1 MSLREPSIQE
11 DLTPNHQGIDHPPAA
26 VQAALAFIRQ
36 AGLWH
41 ILSRNSPATSC
52 RDAAAR
58 RWRLGKQGIPLYDE
72 LKSLC
77 MVAYLADGTRQFV
90 LLHARASTQFDLDAA
105 GHVLSVIRPLARLSN
120 DELRYKLN
128 SNYSTVNPF
137 CQPDRFVHLFDQG
150 VLDPLSAPHT
160 MLTNAGD
167 QTWAIEF
174 IPAEL
179 IAALRAAQVSVRVA
193 KINARQSLS
202 PRLPHFGI
210 LTGNGPESGMALW
223 RHLNATVFDQLQ
235 PTDRMHGD
243 LSYPKVTLH
252 SLPEMGLSMELIE
265 REAHTWQVVEEGV
278 RQLCAAGISHL
289 ALACNTTPY
298 FSDQIHALCE
308 PLGVSFVPIQEP
320 SIAALGQ
327 HTLNDVT
334 ILGIPVV
341 AGLGP
346 FSAYRALAD
355 RHLVVLDNPKV
366 LDALHELGYL
376 VKRFRSHGQHVKAL
390 NKLRY
395 ILRAGV
401 QTPRVLIALTEIS
414 VLLERFPGIHQ
425 RLKGLDIIDPLA
437 IYGAHLGQLFVDALP
452 DEEGVEDEEA
462 RPFPDRLNTHNP

>member
-1 MSLREPSIQE
+1 MSPLASFDQV
-11 DLTPNHQGIDHPPAA
+11 DLTPNGIDNPVRPPAA
-26 VQAALAFIRQ
+26 AQQALAFIRQ
-36 AGLWH
+36 ASLWH

-77 MVAYLADGTRQFV
+77 MVAYLADGSRQFV
-90 LLHARASTQFDLDAA
+90 LLHARANALFDLDAA
-105 GHVLSVIRPLARLSN
+105 AQVLGTSRPLARLSN
-120 DELRYKLN
+120 DELAATLGSQYG
-128 SNYSTVNPF
+128 TVNPF
-137 CQPDRFVHLFDQG
+137 CQPERFVHVFDQG
-150 VLDPLSAPHT
+150 VLEQFSAPHS

-167 QTWAIEF
+167 RTWAIEF
-174 IPAEL
+174 VPSEL
-179 IAALRAAQVSVRVA
+179 IAALRAAQVSVLIA
-193 KINARQSLS
+193 KINTRPTLP
-202 PRLPHFGI
+202 PRLPCFGI

-223 RHLNATVFDQLQ
+223 RHLNTRVFDRLEQAG
-235 PTDRMHGD
+235 RMQGD
-243 LSYPKVTLH
+243 LSYPKVLLH
-252 SLPEMGLSMELIE
+252 SLPEMGLSMQLVE
-265 REAHTWQVVEEGV
+265 REAQTWQVVRDGV
-278 RQLCAAGISHL
+278 NQLCAAGISHL

-298 FSDQIHALCE
+298 FSDQIRAVCE
-308 PLGVSFVPIQEP
+308 PLGVSFVPIQVP
-320 SIAALGQ
+320 TIAALPNRS
-327 HTLNDVT
+327 LDDVT

-355 RHLVVLDNPKV
+355 RQVVTLDNPKV

-414 VLLERFPGIHQ
+414 VLLERFPGIHH
-425 RLKGLDIIDPLA
+425 RLKGLEIIDPLA

-452 DEEGVEDEEA
+452 DEDGMEDEEA
-462 RPFPDRLNTHNP
+462 